1 MLDLTR
7 AVIPNAFYS
16 IEECFFSR
24 YYRDCQTYE
33 NLLRHVCVAPPQQ
46 PVKRLKKILDLGK
59 GPDVIAEHLKEL
71 EQITKKGGTIKAG
84 KLQLKS
90 RTKKVGPTKIS
101 LPMSDN
107 MKVNKITHIHVISG
121 MLSAVPSEI
130 VINIGEDQFAEFT
143 TASIQSQIERL
154 RMYTEVKMNYRK

>member
-1 MLDLTR
+1 M
-7 AVIPNAFYS
+7 
-16 IEECFFSR
+16 
-24 YYRDCQTYE
+24 
-33 NLLRHVCVAPPQQ
+33 
-46 PVKRLKKILDLGK
+46 
-59 GPDVIAEHLKEL
+59 

-84 KLQLKS
+84 KSQLKS
-90 RTKKVGPTKIS
+90 RTRKCRLNVSFTPA
-101 LPMSDN
+101 MSDH
-107 MKVNKITHIHVISG
+107 MKLNRITPIHFISG

>member
-1 MLDLTR
+1 MHYLWQKFREETISQKAHAATQRIPLQKMSQVIKCKRFLLDLTR
-7 AVIPNAFYS
+7 ALIPNAFYS

-46 PVKRLKKILDLGK
+46 PVKRVKKILDLGK

-84 KLQLKS
+84 KLQIEF
-90 RTKKVGPTKIS
+90 RTKNVG
-101 LPMSDN
+101 LFWPMSEH
-107 MKVNKITHIHVISG
+107 MIVNRITHI
-121 MLSAVPSEI
+121 
-130 VINIGEDQFAEFT
+130 F
-143 TASIQSQIERL
+143 
-154 RMYTEVKMNYRK
+154 VKFR